1 MWFMFEK
8 IIGKDKEDLKG
19 FGIVDTAS
27 GKVSIYSLKD
37 LFKYTLGVENY
48 KELLRKQPNFKCK
61 VKMPNRQEI
70 ENLFLVAREEK
81 VTFVGGE
88 TGVLSRYPSIT
99 ASKDLYV
106 DKKCKAMTV
115 LSRISSEEYKVITA
129 PGKLYRIK
137 KDKLITYAERYGL
150 TNAKLVNRETGVVIS
165 LLSGNIY
172 QEPVEELVVE
182 GQNSKLQKQE
192 KEKEQEQTTKR
203 NKETV
208 NSIKE
213 KNEEKIKKPNEN
225 ENNKGKEDKR
235 LVTTKTGTE
244 TETAT
249 PTITVAVP
257 ETVESE
263 KEVEKETELE
273 KLMKVI
279 QFLKATYNKREQS
292 SLVTLD
298 SIGKVC
304 IDNNIHSMR
313 DIKKDELDSI
323 LDEIKMYAD
332 TNFSIEEWESASLFG

>member
-8 IIGKDKEDLKG
+8 VIGKNKEDLKG

-70 ENLFLVAREEK
+70 ENLFLVARDGK

-99 ASKDLYV
+99 ASKDLYT

-137 KDKLITYAERYGL
+137 KDRLITYAEKYGL

-172 QEPVEELVVE
+172 QEPIEELVVVGKKE
-182 GQNSKLQKQE
+182 IQNSKLEE
-192 KEKEQEQTTKR
+192 KGQEKEQEQTIKT
-203 NKETV
+203 NKEIV
-208 NSIKE
+208 DSIKE
-213 KNEEKIKKPNEN
+213 NNEEKIKKLNKNE
-225 ENNKGKEDKR
+225 KEDTR
-235 LVTTKTGTE
+235 LVTVKTEAE
-244 TETAT
+244 TETT
-249 PTITVAVP
+249 VTVAVP
-257 ETVESE
+257 EMVENE

-279 QFLKATYNKREQS
+279 QFLKATYNKRKQA

-313 DIKKDELDSI
+313 DIKKDELDSL

>member
-8 IIGKDKEDLKG
+8 VIGKDKEDLKG
-19 FGIVDTAS
+19 FGLIDTAS

-37 LFKYTLGVENY
+37 LFRYTLGVENY
-48 KELLRKQPNFKCK
+48 KELLRKQPNFKVK

-70 ENLFLVAREEK
+70 ENLFLVAREGK

-115 LSRISSEEYKVITA
+115 LSKISSEEYKVITA

-172 QEPVEELVVE
+172 QEPIEELVVV

-192 KEKEQEQTTKR
+192 QEQEQEQTTKR
-203 NKETV
+203 NKENV

-225 ENNKGKEDKR
+225 ENKNKKEKEDTR
-235 LVTTKTGTE
+235 LVTTKTE
-244 TETAT
+244 TVT
-249 PTITVAVP
+249 PTVTAAVP
-257 ETVESE
+257 ETVENE

-279 QFLKATYNKREQS
+279 QFLKATYNKREQA

-298 SIGKVC
+298 GIGKVC
-304 IDNNIHSMR
+304 IDNNIHSVR
-313 DIKKDELDSI
+313 DIKKDELDSL

>member
-8 IIGKDKEDLKG
+8 VIGKDKEDLKG
-19 FGIVDTAS
+19 FGLIDTAS

-37 LFKYTLGVENY
+37 LFRYTLGVENY
-48 KELLRKQPNFKCK
+48 KELLRKQPNFKVK

-70 ENLFLVAREEK
+70 ENLFLVAREGK

-115 LSRISSEEYKVITA
+115 LSKISSEEYKVITA

-172 QEPVEELVVE
+172 QEPIEELVVV

-192 KEKEQEQTTKR
+192 QEQEQTTKR
-203 NKETV
+203 NKENA

-225 ENNKGKEDKR
+225 ENKK
-235 LVTTKTGTE
+235 
-244 TETAT
+244 
-249 PTITVAVP
+249 
-257 ETVESE
+257 E
-263 KEVEKETELE
+263 KEET
-273 KLMKVI
+273 
-279 QFLKATYNKREQS
+279 S
-292 SLVTLD
+292 
-298 SIGKVC
+298 
-304 IDNNIHSMR
+304 
-313 DIKKDELDSI
+313 
-323 LDEIKMYAD
+323 
-332 TNFSIEEWESASLFG
+332 

>member
-8 IIGKDKEDLKG
+8 VIGKDKEDLKG
-19 FGIVDTAS
+19 FGLIDTAS

-37 LFKYTLGVENY
+37 LFRYTLGVENY
-48 KELLRKQPNFKCK
+48 KELLRKQPNFKVK

-70 ENLFLVAREEK
+70 ENLFLVAREGK

-115 LSRISSEEYKVITA
+115 LSKISSEEYKVITA

-165 LLSGNIY
+165 LLSGNIC
-172 QEPVEELVVE
+172 QEPIEELVVV

-192 KEKEQEQTTKR
+192 QEQEKEQEQTTKR
-203 NKETV
+203 NKENV

-225 ENNKGKEDKR
+225 ENKKEKEDTR
-235 LVTTKTGTE
+235 LVTTKTE
-244 TETAT
+244 TVT
-249 PTITVAVP
+249 PTVTAAVP
-257 ETVESE
+257 ETVENG

-279 QFLKATYNKREQS
+279 QFLKATYNKREQA

-304 IDNNIHSMR
+304 IDNNIHSML

>member
-8 IIGKDKEDLKG
+8 VIGKDKEDLKG
-19 FGIVDTAS
+19 FGLIDTAS
-27 GKVSIYSLKD
+27 GKVSIYFLKD
-37 LFKYTLGVENY
+37 LFRYTLGVENY
-48 KELLRKQPNFKCK
+48 KELLRKQPNFKVK

-137 KDKLITYAERYGL
+137 KDRLITYAEKYGL

-172 QEPVEELVVE
+172 QEPVEELVTA

-192 KEKEQEQTTKR
+192 KEQEQEQTTKR
-203 NKETV
+203 NKENV

-213 KNEEKIKKPNEN
+213 KKEEKINKPNEN
-225 ENNKGKEDKR
+225 ENKKEKEDTR
-235 LVTTKTGTE
+235 LVTAKTGTE

-257 ETVESE
+257 ETVENE

-279 QFLKATYNKREQS
+279 QFLKATYNKREQA

-313 DIKKDELDSI
+313 DIKKDELDSL

>member
-8 IIGKDKEDLKG
+8 VIGKDKEDLKG
-19 FGIVDTAS
+19 FGLIDTAS

-37 LFKYTLGVENY
+37 LFRYTLGVENY
-48 KELLRKQPNFKCK
+48 KELLRKQPNFKVK

-70 ENLFLVAREEK
+70 ENLFLVAREGK

-115 LSRISSEEYKVITA
+115 LSKISSEEYKVITA

-172 QEPVEELVVE
+172 QEPIEELVVV
-182 GQNSKLQKQE
+182 GQNSKLQKQ
-192 KEKEQEQTTKR
+192 EQEQTTKR
-203 NKETV
+203 NKENA

-225 ENNKGKEDKR
+225 ENKNKKEKEDTR
-235 LVTTKTGTE
+235 LVTTKTE
-244 TETAT
+244 TVT
-249 PTITVAVP
+249 PTVTAAAVP
-257 ETVESE
+257 ETVENE

-279 QFLKATYNKREQS
+279 QFLKATYNKREQA

-298 SIGKVC
+298 GIGKVC

-313 DIKKDELDSI
+313 DIKKDELDSL

>member
-1 MWFMFEK
+1 MRFMFEK
-8 IIGKDKEDLKG
+8 VIGKNKEDLKG

-48 KELLRKQPNFKCK
+48 KELLRKQPNFKFK

-70 ENLFLVAREEK
+70 ENLFLVAREGK

-137 KDKLITYAERYGL
+137 KDRLITYAEKYGL

-172 QEPVEELVVE
+172 QEPLEELVTA

-192 KEKEQEQTTKR
+192 KEQEQEQTTKT

-213 KNEEKIKKPNEN
+213 KNEEKIKNPNEN
-225 ENNKGKEDKR
+225 EKEETR
-235 LVTTKTGTE
+235 LVTVKTEAE

-313 DIKKDELDSI
+313 DIKKDELDSL

>member
-8 IIGKDKEDLKG
+8 VIGKDKEDLKG
-19 FGIVDTAS
+19 FGLIDTAS

-37 LFKYTLGVENY
+37 LFRYTLGVENY
-48 KELLRKQPNFKCK
+48 KELLRKQPNFKVK

-70 ENLFLVAREEK
+70 ENLFLVAREGK

-137 KDKLITYAERYGL
+137 KDRLITYAEKYGL

-172 QEPVEELVVE
+172 QEPVEELVTA

-192 KEKEQEQTTKR
+192 KEQEQEQTTKR
-203 NKETV
+203 NKENV

-213 KNEEKIKKPNEN
+213 KKEEKINKPNEN
-225 ENNKGKEDKR
+225 ENKKEKEDTR
-235 LVTTKTGTE
+235 LVTAKTGTE

-257 ETVESE
+257 ETVENE

-279 QFLKATYNKREQS
+279 QFLKATYNKREQA

-313 DIKKDELDSI
+313 DIKKDELDSL

>member
-1 MWFMFEK
+1 
-8 IIGKDKEDLKG
+8 
-19 FGIVDTAS
+19 
-27 GKVSIYSLKD
+27 
-37 LFKYTLGVENY
+37 
-48 KELLRKQPNFKCK
+48 
-61 VKMPNRQEI
+61 
-70 ENLFLVAREEK
+70 
-81 VTFVGGE
+81 
-88 TGVLSRYPSIT
+88 
-99 ASKDLYV
+99 
-106 DKKCKAMTV
+106 MTV
-115 LSRISSEEYKVITA
+115 LSKISSEEYKVITA

-172 QEPVEELVVE
+172 QEPIEELVVV

-192 KEKEQEQTTKR
+192 QEQEQTTKR
-203 NKETV
+203 NKENA

-225 ENNKGKEDKR
+225 ENKKEKEDTR
-235 LVTTKTGTE
+235 LVATKTE
-244 TETAT
+244 TVT
-249 PTITVAVP
+249 PTVTAAAVP
-257 ETVESE
+257 ETVENE

-279 QFLKATYNKREQS
+279 QFLKATYNKREQA

-298 SIGKVC
+298 GIGKVC
-304 IDNNIHSMR
+304 IDNNIHSVR
-313 DIKKDELDSI
+313 DIKKDELDSL